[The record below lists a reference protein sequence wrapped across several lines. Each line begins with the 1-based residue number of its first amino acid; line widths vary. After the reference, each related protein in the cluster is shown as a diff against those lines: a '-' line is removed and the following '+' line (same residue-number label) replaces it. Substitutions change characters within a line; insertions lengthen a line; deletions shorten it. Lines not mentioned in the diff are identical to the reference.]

1 VALPVYVVCA
11 PGGSDQ
17 LARVLAILFGAA
29 IDGEAWH
36 RHLTLRMTARTAS
49 ACSRPGIFTVEGD
62 GWRGT

>member
-29 IDGEAWH
+29 IDGV
-36 RHLTLRMTARTAS
+36 TLRMTARTAS